1 MANMSYCRFHNT
13 ALDLHDCIDALEE
26 RTVASEDERDKAYE
40 LLRTF
45 LDFAEDNGIIE
56 EYDEDSLNNVIDDLE
71 INE

>member
-13 ALDLHDCIDALEE
+13 ALDLHDCINALEE
-26 RTVASEDERDKAYE
+26 RTVTSEDERNKAHE

-45 LDFAEDNGIIE
+45 LDFAEINGIIE
-56 EYDEDSLNNVIDDLE
+56 DYDEDSLNNVIDDLE